1 MNFMEMVLALMA
13 IVFFTSVSLVYNRS
27 MWNQAESLDNVAKI
41 IQATHLA
48 HSKLDQI
55 DAQLLSNQIAFAKRQ
70 TNNIPP
76 TVQQR
81 YNPSIPGT
89 NLVTNVLD
97 YAGYTF
103 NLYYDFDYCDSTGST
118 TGISQVYSDTLEY
131 KFFKMTVTVAST
143 PGMSHPVSIWRVYTK
158 TNFYL
163 DY

>member
-1 MNFMEMVLALMA
+1 MEMVLALMA
-13 IVFFTSVSLVYNRS
+13 IIFFTSVSLVYNRS

-55 DAQLLSNQIAFAKRQ
+55 DAQLLSQQVAFAQRQ
-70 TNNIPP
+70 PGNIPP

-81 YNPSIPGT
+81 YNPSLPGT
-89 NLVTNVLD
+89 DVVTNHLD
-97 YAGYTF
+97 YSGYTF
-103 NLYYDFDYCDSTGST
+103 NLYYDFDYCDSTGSIL
-118 TGISQVYSDTLEY
+118 GVSQTYADSVHY

-143 PGMSHPVSIWRVYTK
+143 PGMSHPVSVSRVYTK